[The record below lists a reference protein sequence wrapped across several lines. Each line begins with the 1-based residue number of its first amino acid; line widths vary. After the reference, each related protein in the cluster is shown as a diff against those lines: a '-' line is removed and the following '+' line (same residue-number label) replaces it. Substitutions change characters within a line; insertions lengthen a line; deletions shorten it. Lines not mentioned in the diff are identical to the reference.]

1 MNNSSDELLLEE
13 VPEED
18 YEQLSQ
24 PVSEPGSEFDSETF
38 SGPPTSEYIPSQDSE
53 SSCRSEDSQVV
64 STKITLK
71 KSIRKIFFQTIKD
84 VLKKSHSICSVNWW

>member
-64 STKITLK
+64 STNYLKINK
-71 KSIRKIFFQTIKD
+71 KYIFSNHKRCF
-84 VLKKSHSICSVNWW
+84 KKK